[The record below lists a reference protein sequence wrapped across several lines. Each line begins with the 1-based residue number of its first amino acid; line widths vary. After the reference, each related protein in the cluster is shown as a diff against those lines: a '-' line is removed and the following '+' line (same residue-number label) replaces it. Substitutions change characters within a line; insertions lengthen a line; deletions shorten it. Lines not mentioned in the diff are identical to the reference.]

1 MLEDFSTDEI
11 IALFPYLNRSTQDL
25 LFQYEPRVLEAYLR
39 NWLREAREMKRKEA
53 AKVLNG

>member
-25 LFQYEPRVLEAYLR
+25 LLQYEPRVLEAYLR

>member
-11 IALFPYLNRSTQDL
+11 IALFPYLNRNTQDL
-25 LFQYEPRVLEAYLR
+25 LFQHEPRVLEAYLR
-39 NWLREAREMKRKEA
+39 NWLREAREEKRKEA